1 MKIKQVMS
9 VMSLLTLFI
18 FYGCTIN
25 ENHYGPKMETINI
38 IAYQRDWSYTA
49 IRSGNKGHYMY
60 QEFSFPEINNDVLND
75 GAVLVYLIDD
85 AKRDNI
91 LPLVLPYYNNDL
103 SGELTEN
110 VRYECENGILTIIIE
125 SSDFSSAPR
134 DRDMKFK
141 VCILKQ

>member
-1 MKIKQVMS
+1 
-9 VMSLLTLFI
+9 
-18 FYGCTIN
+18 
-25 ENHYGPKMETINI
+25 
-38 IAYQRDWSYTA
+38 
-49 IRSGNKGHYMY
+49 
-60 QEFSFPEINNDVLND
+60 
-75 GAVLVYLIDD
+75 
-85 AKRDNI
+85 
-91 LPLVLPYYNNDL
+91 LVLPYYNNDL